1 MEELN
6 KLIGERIRKCRT
18 DLKMSQNELAK
29 RINRGRRAIV
39 SWENGTEKKCPPIE
53 ALMEMCKVFDCEIGY
68 LVGEYDCK
76 THALTDVHEKTGLSE
91 AAIFELFNHNN
102 RLKRAESEIYASSI
116 SPEVYPQYLK
126 YIAEHRTFLNFIDF
140 FIFSTDYIT
149 YGIDQICSAKQNY
162 ENYPDLNFKGNTV
175 KRYVIKADIDFDNV
189 HTKADYLKAVAS
201 ALKEAGDSKD
211 RIQSLSEVT
220 NEFYFQED
228 YGYRRIDMIKF
239 DIYNEFMNIVEDY
252 IKIHTNSTKKIS
264 NYLFSKENH
273 QHA

>member
-53 ALMEMCKVFDCEIGY
+53 ALMEMCKVFNCEIGY

-102 RLKRAESEIYASSI
+102 QLKRAESEIYVSSI
-116 SPEVYPQYLK
+116 SPEEYPQYSK
-126 YIAEHRTFLNFIDF
+126 YIAKHRAFLNFIDF

-149 YGIDQICSAKQNY
+149 YGIGQICSAKQNY
-162 ENYPDLNFKGNTV
+162 ENNPDLNFKGNSI
-175 KRYVIKADIDFDNV
+175 KRSIIKANIDFNNL
-189 HTKADYLKAVAS
+189 HTKADYLKAVTS
-201 ALKEAGDSKD
+201 ALKKTGYSKD
-211 RIQSLSEVT
+211 EIQSLCETT
-220 NEFYFQED
+220 NGFYFQEVYD
-228 YGYRRIDMIKF
+228 YRRIDMIKF
-239 DIYNEFMNIVEDY
+239 NIYNEFMNIVEDY
-252 IKIHTNSTKKIS
+252 IKIHTNRPKKIS
-264 NYLFSKENH
+264 NQLFSKENH